1 MLRVSILVFL
11 AISLIPISS
20 VFAEGTITLNSDQ
33 DNIQSTDTIL
43 VYGTVTG
50 VTNFIPVKLSVV
62 SPDGEVV
69 FSPEIQFDDNGEFK
83 RLIHPPLPSFKVGTY
98 TVVASHEDVDD
109 SARIQFIV
117 TGESLVKDPVIA
129 APGTGDRV
137 IVAGLQISAEALE
150 GSDTIT
156 ITGSAVTRDTD
167 ITFSIHSPNGN
178 LVSVE
183 QITPNTNGQFTVV
196 IKTGGPLWT
205 EDGVYTVTANQG
217 IASEFQDSVEV
228 EIIGGKVIPEFGTIA
243 AMILVISIISIIAIS
258 AKSRLSIMP
267 RF

>member
-1 MLRVSILVFL
+1 MLKISVLTFL
-11 AISLIPISS
+11 AISLITFSS
-20 VFAEGTITLNSDQ
+20 AFAEGTIELNSDQ
-33 DNIQSTDTIL
+33 DNIQSTDTIF

-50 VTNFIPVKLSVV
+50 VTNFIPVKLLVV
-62 SPDGEVV
+62 APDGEVV

-83 RLIHPPLPSFKVGTY
+83 RLIHPPLPSYKIGTY
-98 TVVASHEDVDD
+98 TVVASHDDVDD

-117 TGESLVKDPVIA
+117 TGESLVKEPEVA
-129 APGTGDRV
+129 APGTGDRI
-137 IVAGLQISAEALE
+137 IVSGFEISAKALE

-156 ITGSAVTRDTD
+156 VTGTAVSRDTD

-183 QITPNTNGQFTVV
+183 QISANADGQFTVV

-205 EDGVYTVTANQG
+205 QDGVYTVTANQG
-217 IASEFQDSVEV
+217 ISSEFQDSVEV

-243 AMILVISIISIIAIS
+243 AMILAVSIISIIVIS
-258 AKSRLSIMP
+258 SKSRLSVMP